1 MQQLKEIVYN
11 EFTRGN
17 IGLIQ
22 YIGSG
27 LYNIP
32 NTGYANSKFIKRFYE
47 ELDKAIKE
55 YSNQEDTK

>member
-1 MQQLKEIVYN
+1 MCKISMQQLKEIVYN

-22 YIGSG
+22 YIGSD

-32 NTGYANSKFIKRFYE
+32 NVGYANSKFIKRFYE

-55 YSNQEDTK
+55 YSN